1 MHTMN
6 RKNQIQTAK
15 LAGISQG
22 YLSKILAGKAN
33 ATIDVLEKVA
43 DAQGIK
49 ISSLIKQIAQKKQ
62 NIKKEVAA

>member
-6 RKNQIQTAK
+6 KKKQIQTAK

-22 YLSKILAGKAN
+22 YLSKVLAGKAN
-33 ATIDVLEKVA
+33 ATISVLEKIA

-49 ISSLIKQIAQKKQ
+49 ISLLIERISQKKQIAQDG
-62 NIKKEVAA
+62 EVA